1 MLLVLYDAV
10 GSAVSETFVTTI
22 GKRISI
28 PMKECNN
35 AKRWYKNGNYISGLS
50 FDHQNQLYFAK
61 PSLSQSGIYTCG
73 KTVSAELVVVEM
85 NKKPTIMDANGLK
98 LTSVLNVN
106 ENFELGCSFTY
117 TKLSKIEQL
126 PLKIKWK
133 SIGFEENENIATE
146 KTLQEENPGDCTSV
160 TIASWVNFTVENAS
174 SDSSV
179 RCQVIDQQGNS
190 WKSNDIDIKV
200 GKTRKSFTSNAGI
213 PSEMN
218 LSEPNLYEKSPSES
232 TTSEPTTS
240 DSTTSESTTSESTTS
255 ESTTSG
261 STTSEANLPESN
273 LCPIRPYFMIILSSV
288 CIVFLAAGLIFL
300 VVKNRR
306 KNSENETRSSVV

>member
-1 MLLVLYDAV
+1 MLSHPEITMVRVSGLSLLMLLVLYDAV

-50 FDHQNQLYFAK
+50 FDHRNQLYFAK

-190 WKSNDIDIKV
+190 WKSTDIKIKLV
-200 GKTRKSFTSNAGI
+200 KKMNSTTSNAGI

-218 LSEPNLYEKSPSES
+218 LLESNLSEKSPSES
-232 TTSEPTTS
+232 TTTK
-240 DSTTSESTTSESTTS
+240 
-255 ESTTSG
+255 
-261 STTSEANLPESN
+261 L
-273 LCPIRPYFMIILSSV
+273 MIISISS
-288 CIVFLAAGLIFL
+288 CGVFLTAALILF
-300 VVKNRR
+300 VVLKRY
-306 KNSENETRSSVV
+306 KNSENTTLSSVI

>member
-1 MLLVLYDAV
+1 MLSHPEITMVRVSGLSLLMLLVLYDAV

-160 TIASWVNFTVENAS
+160 TIASWVNFNVENAS

-190 WKSNDIDIKV
+190 WKSTDIKIKLV
-200 GKTRKSFTSNAGI
+200 KKMNSTTSNAGI
-213 PSEMN
+213 PSEKNLLESN
-218 LSEPNLYEKSPSES
+218 LSEKSPSES
-232 TTSEPTTS
+232 TTTK
-240 DSTTSESTTSESTTS
+240 
-255 ESTTSG
+255 
-261 STTSEANLPESN
+261 L
-273 LCPIRPYFMIILSSV
+273 MIISISS
-288 CIVFLAAGLIFL
+288 CGVFLTAALILF
-300 VVKNRR
+300 VVLKRY
-306 KNSENETRSSVV
+306 KNSENTTLSSVI